1 MRLTGQTGPLSIG
14 VLNIQTKKEGGV
26 PGDNFVVARA
36 RADVL
41 SCGGFFPGDRTS
53 LNGAVGFR
61 FSKHLKARRPF
72 RHL

>member
-1 MRLTGQTGPLSIG
+1 MTGHTGPLSIG

-26 PGDNFVVARA
+26 PGDNSVVART

-41 SCGGFFPGDRTS
+41 SSGGLFPGDRTS
-53 LNGAVGFR
+53 LNRAVGFR

-72 RHL
+72 QHS